1 MVDYIYDTDCF
12 CEVRPV
18 TPQDANIVKDG
29 SPEQDGKASA
39 RRDAI
44 YAQISASLVDHYDT
58 LYYVDIDTGTYT
70 EISSTDD
77 YKKLNVPATGKDFFA
92 ESRRSIRRYVHPDDQ
107 EKATRLHYKDTML
120 QNLQNRSSYSV
131 SYRLVVDGTV
141 RYIRNIEILTRDRKH
156 ILICI
161 ENIDDE
167 VRAQLARQELQHQNV
182 TFTQIAETLA
192 AHYDLI
198 YYVDCGTSHY
208 AELSAGSK
216 SGELEILEEGED
228 FFVNAQ
234 RNADRLIHPEDR
246 DRIKLFLDKDR
257 FFSLLEDRRQLIED
271 YRMFVGT
278 RKTQYTRMTV
288 SFSSDRTHFIICV
301 ENREEEV
308 RREKEHL
315 DALSTANK
323 LARLDILT
331 GTRNKTAYRET
342 EKTLQ
347 QMIDEGSGAF
357 GIVICDIN
365 DLKLVNDTEG
375 HNAGDRCIKAACR
388 LICRIFAHSPV
399 FRVGGDEFAVVLKEQ
414 DYRNRLSLHA
424 ALKEKVQENNRIG
437 ARPVV
442 ASGLAEYE
450 PDTDRRVAD
459 VFNRADARMYEDKTE
474 LKEQKLLQESRFAID
489 QARMRIIT
497 EERRMMLDS
506 LFRSFDIVSEGTYVF
521 LCDMQYDYSRWSKSA
536 VDAFGLPSEYM
547 YGAGDIWENHI
558 HPEDRE
564 AYHKGIEEVFSGAA
578 SEHDMQYRV
587 RRPDG
592 QYEVCTCRGVVIRDV
607 SGEPDYFAGSIRNH
621 GLQGHVDALT
631 GLRNQ
636 YGFFEDLDG
645 SIRRREEICVVLFG
659 ISRFSQINEMYGYH
673 FGNRVLQYYARTVY
687 EFVGNTGHVYRID
700 GTKFAVISHRLSM
713 REIREGYENFRS
725 YLHENFQADGR
736 KVLLDLHCGGLRV
749 DSFDIDP
756 QTVYSCLNF
765 ADEESK
771 LRRQGDLVEFRS
783 EPGRDSLRSLEMLHE
798 IRASIMRGC
807 EGFRLLYQPVVEA
820 RTERLVG
827 AEALLR
833 WNSSRYGTVPPDR
846 FIPILESDPLFPELG
861 EWILREAIAGSKKMR
876 QQNPDFVVNVN
887 LSYSQLEKPEFAD
900 RVLQILKEQGCPPSQ
915 VCLEVTERCRLL
927 DLELLKNVVIRLKS
941 SGIRIALDD
950 FGTGFSSVDILKEIP
965 FDTIKIDRSF
975 VWDIEKKETDCRL
988 VQSLVGLGA
997 LFGARV
1003 CVEGVETAG
1012 MRDILRQFR
1021 AHSFQ
1026 GYYYARPLPPEE
1038 LLQWKNPHP

>member
-1 MVDYIYDTDCF
+1 
-12 CEVRPV
+12 
-18 TPQDANIVKDG
+18 
-29 SPEQDGKASA
+29 
-39 RRDAI
+39 
-44 YAQISASLVDHYDT
+44 
-58 LYYVDIDTGTYT
+58 
-70 EISSTDD
+70 
-77 YKKLNVPATGKDFFA
+77 
-92 ESRRSIRRYVHPDDQ
+92 
-107 EKATRLHYKDTML
+107 
-120 QNLQNRSSYSV
+120 
-131 SYRLVVDGTV
+131 
-141 RYIRNIEILTRDRKH
+141 
-156 ILICI
+156 
-161 ENIDDE
+161 
-167 VRAQLARQELQHQNV
+167 
-182 TFTQIAETLA
+182 
-192 AHYDLI
+192 
-198 YYVDCGTSHY
+198 
-208 AELSAGSK
+208 
-216 SGELEILEEGED
+216 
-228 FFVNAQ
+228 
-234 RNADRLIHPEDR
+234 
-246 DRIKLFLDKDR
+246 
-257 FFSLLEDRRQLIED
+257 
-271 YRMFVGT
+271 
-278 RKTQYTRMTV
+278 
-288 SFSSDRTHFIICV
+288 
-301 ENREEEV
+301 
-308 RREKEHL
+308 
-315 DALSTANK
+315 
-323 LARLDILT
+323 
-331 GTRNKTAYRET
+331 
-342 EKTLQ
+342 
-347 QMIDEGSGAF
+347 
-357 GIVICDIN
+357 
-365 DLKLVNDTEG
+365 
-375 HNAGDRCIKAACR
+375 
-388 LICRIFAHSPV
+388 
-399 FRVGGDEFAVVLKEQ
+399 
-414 DYRNRLSLHA
+414 
-424 ALKEKVQENNRIG
+424 
-437 ARPVV
+437 
-442 ASGLAEYE
+442 
-450 PDTDRRVAD
+450 
-459 VFNRADARMYEDKTE
+459 
-474 LKEQKLLQESRFAID
+474 
-489 QARMRIIT
+489 
-497 EERRMMLDS
+497 
-506 LFRSFDIVSEGTYVF
+506 
-521 LCDMQYDYSRWSKSA
+521 
-536 VDAFGLPSEYM
+536 
-547 YGAGDIWENHI
+547 
-558 HPEDRE
+558 
-564 AYHKGIEEVFSGAA
+564 
-578 SEHDMQYRV
+578 MQYRV

-736 KVLLDLHCGGLRV
+736 KVLLDLHSGGLRV

-771 LRRQGDLVEFRS
+771 RRRQGDLVEFRS

-833 WNSSRYGTVPPDR
+833 WNSSRYGTVPPDL

-975 VWDIEKKETDCRL
+975 VWDIEKKETACRL
-988 VQSLVGLGA
+988 VQSLVALGA

>member
-1 MVDYIYDTDCF
+1 MAA
-12 CEVRPV
+12 
-18 TPQDANIVKDG
+18 QDANIVKKE
-29 SPEQDGKASA
+29 SPEEDPSASA
-39 RRDAI
+39 RRNEI
-44 YAQISASLVDHYDT
+44 YRQISASLVDHYDT
-58 LYYVDIDTGTYT
+58 LYYVDVDTGTYT

-77 YKKLNVPATGKDFFA
+77 YKKLNVPATGNDFFA
-92 ESRRSIRRYVHPDDQ
+92 DSRRSIRRYVHPDDQ
-107 EKATRLHYKDTML
+107 EKANRLHYKDTML
-120 QNLQNRSSYSV
+120 QNLENRSSFSTA
-131 SYRLVVDGTV
+131 YRLVVDGRV

-161 ENIDDE
+161 ENIDEE
-167 VRAQLARQELQHQNV
+167 VKAQLARLNRQQKNV

-198 YYVDCGTSHY
+198 YYVDCVTSHY
-208 AELSAGSK
+208 AELSAGRK

-234 RNADRLIHPEDR
+234 LNADRLIHPEDR

-271 YRMFVGT
+271 YRMFVGP

-347 QMIDEGSGAF
+347 QMIDGDGGAF
-357 GIVICDIN
+357 GLVICDIN

-375 HNAGDRCIKAACR
+375 HNAGDNCIKASCR
-388 LICRIFAHSPV
+388 LICRIFTHSPV
-399 FRVGGDEFAVVLKEQ
+399 FRIGGDEFVVVLKGQ

-424 ALKEKVQENNRIG
+424 ALKKRVQENNRIG
-437 ARPVV
+437 ERPVI

-450 PDTDRRVAD
+450 PGIDRRVVD

-474 LKEQKLLQESRFAID
+474 LKEQKLLQDSRSAMD

-506 LFRSFDIVSEGTYVF
+506 LFRSFEVVSEGTYVF
-521 LCDMQYDYSRWSKSA
+521 LCDMQYDYSRWSKNA
-536 VDAFGLPSEYM
+536 VDTFGLPSEYM

-564 AYHKGIEEVFSGAA
+564 AYHKGIEEIFSGV
-578 SEHDMQYRV
+578 SSDHDMQYRA

-607 SGEPDYFAGSIRNH
+607 TGEPDYFAGSIRNH
-621 GLQGHVDALT
+621 GLQGQVDTLT

-636 YGFFEDLDG
+636 YGFFEDLDD
-645 SIRRREEICVVLFG
+645 SIRRREEICVMLFG

-673 FGNRVLQYYARTVY
+673 FGNRVLQHYARTVY

-713 REIREGYENFRS
+713 RQTREGYENFRN
-725 YLHENFQADGR
+725 YLHENFQTDGR
-736 KVLLDLHCGGLRV
+736 KVLLDLHCGALTV

-765 ADEESK
+765 ADDESK
-771 LRRQGDLVEFRS
+771 HLRQGDLVEFRN
-783 EPGRDSLRSLEMLHE
+783 EPGNDSRQSLEMLHE

-807 EGFRLLYQPVVEA
+807 EGFHLLYQPVVDA
-820 RTERLVG
+820 RTEKLIG

-833 WNSSRYGTVPPDR
+833 WKSEKYGTVPPDL

-861 EWILREAIAGSKKMR
+861 EWILREAIAGSKKLR
-876 QQNPDFVVNVN
+876 GQKPGFTVSVN
-887 LSYSQLEKPEFAD
+887 LSYSQLEKPDFAD
-900 RVLQILKEQGCPPSQ
+900 RVLQLLKEQGCPPAQ

-927 DLELLKNVVIRLKS
+927 DLALLKNVVARLKS
-941 SGIRIALDD
+941 SGIHIALDD
-950 FGTGFSSVDILKEIP
+950 FGTGFSSVDILREVP
-965 FDTIKIDRSF
+965 FDAIKIDRSF
-975 VWDIEKKETDCRL
+975 VRDIEKNETDCRL
-988 VQSLVGLGA
+988 LQSLVGLGT
-997 LFGARV
+997 LFGSRV

-1012 MRDILRQFR
+1012 MRDILRQFH

-1026 GYYYARPLPPEE
+1026 GYYYAKPLPLQE
-1038 LLQWKNPHP
+1038 LLQWQEPHP